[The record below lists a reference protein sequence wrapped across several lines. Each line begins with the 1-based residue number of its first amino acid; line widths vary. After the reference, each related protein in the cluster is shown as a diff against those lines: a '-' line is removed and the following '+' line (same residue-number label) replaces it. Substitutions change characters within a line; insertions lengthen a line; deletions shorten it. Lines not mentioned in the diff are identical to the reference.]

1 MNTLNKI
8 SESLLFFTFTFD
20 IIKLLISYP
29 KKKKKKLIK
38 RNAQKIA
45 LLFCVGN
52 LYPNNK

>member
-29 KKKKKKLIK
+29 KKKKILVK
-38 RNAQKIA
+38 RNGRKIA

>member
-29 KKKKKKLIK
+29 KKKKKLIK